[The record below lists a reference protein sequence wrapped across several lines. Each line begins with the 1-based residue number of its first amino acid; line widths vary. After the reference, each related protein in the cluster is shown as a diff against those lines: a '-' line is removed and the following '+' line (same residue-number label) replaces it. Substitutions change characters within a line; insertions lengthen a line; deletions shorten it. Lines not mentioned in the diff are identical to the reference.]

1 MLCVLFKA
9 VYKNLGEKMP
19 KSLFDEFENIIIL
32 DTETTGLDFKKDEI
46 IEFAALRAVCCG
58 GETVIED
65 EFDLF
70 IKLTPGRKLSQF
82 ITDLTGITQEM
93 LDTEGVEKAEAAHRF
108 ASMLAHEK
116 TLIVAYNAQF
126 DLQFIF
132 YLLND
137 HGCMDCL
144 KGKKMLD
151 ALTVYKDRRPYP
163 HKLCNAIEAYELDE
177 ENSHRAIDDTKATLT
192 LLKAMEDERNDLPKY
207 INLFGYNPKYG
218 PSGRKISSV
227 TYAPQPY
234 NSSKPLYE

>member
-1 MLCVLFKA
+1 ME
-9 VYKNLGEKMP
+9 GEYDGKGENMP
-19 KSLFDEFENIIIL
+19 KSLFEEFDNIIIL
-32 DTETTGLDFKKDEI
+32 DTETTGLDFRKDEI
-46 IEFAALRAVCCG
+46 IEFAALRAVSRG
-58 GETVIED
+58 GKTVIED

-70 IKLTPGRKLSQF
+70 IKLSPGGKLTQF

-93 LDTEGVEKAEAAHRF
+93 LDNEGVEKVEAARRF
-108 ASMLAHEK
+108 ADMLNRDK

-137 HGCMDCL
+137 HGLMDCL

-163 HKLCNAIEAYELDE
+163 HKLCNAIEAYDLDE
-177 ENSHRAIDDTKATLT
+177 ENTHRAIDDTKATLT
-192 LLKAMEDERNDLPKY
+192 LLKAMENERNDLPKY

-234 NSSKPLYE
+234 NSAKPIYES

>member
-1 MLCVLFKA
+1 
-9 VYKNLGEKMP
+9 MP
-19 KSLFDEFENIIIL
+19 KSLFEKFDNIIVL
-32 DTETTGLDFKKDEI
+32 DTETTGLDFRKDEI
-46 IEFAALRAVCCG
+46 IEFAALRAVQEEG
-58 GETVIED
+58 RTVVAE

-93 LDTEGVEKAEAAHRF
+93 LDNEGVEKGEAAHRF
-108 ASMLAHEK
+108 AQMLRHEN

-132 YLLND
+132 YLL
-137 HGCMDCL
+137 MDNGEAECL
-144 KGKKMLD
+144 KGTKMLD
-151 ALTVYKDRRPYP
+151 ALTVYKDRREYP

-177 ENSHRAIDDTKATLT
+177 ENSHRAIDDAKATLT
-192 LLKAMEDERNDLPKY
+192 LLKAMENERDDLPRY

-218 PSGRKISSV
+218 VSGKKISSV

-234 NSSKPLYE
+234 NSSKPVYE

>member
-1 MLCVLFKA
+1 
-9 VYKNLGEKMP
+9 MP
-19 KSLFDEFENIIIL
+19 KSLFDKFDNIIVL
-32 DTETTGLDFKKDEI
+32 DTETTGLDFRKDEI
-46 IEFAALRAVCCG
+46 IEFAALRAVQEEG
-58 GETVIED
+58 RTVVAE

-70 IKLTPGRKLSQF
+70 IKLTPGRKLTQF

-93 LDTEGVEKAEAAHRF
+93 LDNEGVEKGEAAHRF
-108 ASMLAHEK
+108 AQMLRHEN

-132 YLLND
+132 YLLMDN
-137 HGCMDCL
+137 GEADCL
-144 KGKKMLD
+144 KGTKMLD
-151 ALTVYKDRRPYP
+151 ALTVYKDRREYP

-177 ENSHRAIDDTKATLT
+177 ENSHRAIDDAKATLT
-192 LLKAMEDERNDLPKY
+192 LLKAMENERNDLPRY

-218 PSGRKISSV
+218 VSGKKISSV

>member
-1 MLCVLFKA
+1 
-9 VYKNLGEKMP
+9 MP
-19 KSLFDEFENIIIL
+19 KSLFDKFDNIIVL
-32 DTETTGLDFKKDEI
+32 DTETTGLDFRKDEI
-46 IEFAALRAVCCG
+46 IEFAALRAVQEEG
-58 GETVIED
+58 RTVVAE

-93 LDTEGVEKAEAAHRF
+93 LDNEGVEKGEAAHRF
-108 ASMLAHEK
+108 AQMLRHEN

-132 YLLND
+132 YLL
-137 HGCMDCL
+137 MDNGEAECL
-144 KGKKMLD
+144 KGTKMLD
-151 ALTVYKDRRPYP
+151 ALTVYKDRREYP

-177 ENSHRAIDDTKATLT
+177 ENSHRAIDDAKATLT
-192 LLKAMEDERNDLPKY
+192 LLKAMENERDDLPRY

-218 PSGRKISSV
+218 VSGKKISSV

-234 NSSKPLYE
+234 NSSKPVYE

>member
-1 MLCVLFKA
+1 
-9 VYKNLGEKMP
+9 MP
-19 KSLFDEFENIIIL
+19 KSLFDKFDNIIVL
-32 DTETTGLDFKKDEI
+32 DTETTGLDFRKDEI
-46 IEFAALRAVCCG
+46 IEFAALRAVQEEG
-58 GETVIED
+58 RTVVAE

-93 LDTEGVEKAEAAHRF
+93 LDNEGVEKGEAAHRF
-108 ASMLAHEK
+108 AQMLRHEN

-132 YLLND
+132 YLL
-137 HGCMDCL
+137 MDNGEAECL
-144 KGKKMLD
+144 KGTKMLD
-151 ALTVYKDRRPYP
+151 ALTVYKDRREYP

-177 ENSHRAIDDTKATLT
+177 ENSHRAIDDAKATLT
-192 LLKAMEDERNDLPKY
+192 LLKAMENERNDLPRY

-218 PSGRKISSV
+218 VSGKKISSV